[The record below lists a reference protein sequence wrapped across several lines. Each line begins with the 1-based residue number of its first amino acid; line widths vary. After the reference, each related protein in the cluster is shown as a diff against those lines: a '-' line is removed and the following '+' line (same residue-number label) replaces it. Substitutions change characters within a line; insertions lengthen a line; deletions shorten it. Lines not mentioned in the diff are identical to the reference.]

1 MERVLEEDLT
11 IDKPETNDDESA
23 MLALCESLNELYD
36 KLSMLSNVMEKKIIE
51 HNLNQKTKEN

>member
-1 MERVLEEDLT
+1 MEKVLEENLT

-23 MLALCESLNELYD
+23 MIELCESLNELYD